1 MEFAHALAGEPA
13 LLRDVAADR
22 APVQTEAPAVSFER
36 LVADEQVYIA
46 RLVHR
51 LLGYRDDVDDIVQDV
66 FTAALVA
73 WPKFRGES
81 SARTWL
87 AQIAINRCRRQ
98 HRNRMLG
105 RGLLEKFRRRW
116 FFPAIN
122 ELRTDCEADNAHE
135 VVRCAL
141 AALGPR
147 DREVLVLHYLQELTL
162 SEVAQFVGISRN
174 AVDVRLSRARKRLK
188 AILENNLSD
197 QR

>member
-1 MEFAHALAGEPA
+1 MEFAHTLAGEPA

-87 AQIAINRCRRQ
+87 SRIAINRCRRHYRQ
-98 HRNRMLG
+98 RMLG
-105 RGLLEKFRRRW
+105 QGLFERIRRRW
-116 FFPAIN
+116 FFPALN
-122 ELRTDCEADNAHE
+122 ELPANCEADDANE

-147 DREVLVLHYLQELTL
+147 DREVLVLHYLQELAL
-162 SEVAQFVGISRN
+162 SEVAGLIGISRN
-174 AVDVRLSRARKRLK
+174 AVEVRLSRARKRLK
-188 AILENNLSD
+188 AILENDLSD
-197 QR
+197 QT